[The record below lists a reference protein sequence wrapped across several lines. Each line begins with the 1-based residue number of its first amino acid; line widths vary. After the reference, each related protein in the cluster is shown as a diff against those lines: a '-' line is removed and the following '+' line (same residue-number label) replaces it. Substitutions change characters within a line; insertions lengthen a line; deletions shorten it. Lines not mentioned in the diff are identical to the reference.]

1 MLAMNPT
8 TTSLLSG
15 CLPHRPDAVVGPL
28 DRITT
33 ASDFSISYCAE
44 EYAFIIWKSPYL
56 RGGGCPGIGRIL
68 RWVSAREFFS
78 GTHSVI
84 FCFEEPAKH
93 TVTFSSVELVFLSS
107 ID

>member
-15 CLPHRPDAVVGPL
+15 CLPHRADAVVWPL

-56 RGGGCPGIGRIL
+56 RGGGL
-68 RWVSAREFFS
+68 
-78 GTHSVI
+78 
-84 FCFEEPAKH
+84 
-93 TVTFSSVELVFLSS
+93 ELAAF
-107 ID
+107 